1 MLGLLST
8 SAVLVVTST
17 VAAFA
22 AGPEPMT
29 VAPAVAAPPPAP
41 SREGGYAGAQIGYA
55 YGDFDAGSVF
65 DGFDVSDTNWVSG
78 FGYDYRLRENWTIG
92 GEFMYHGF
100 DDINVNTLHVKAA
113 YRF

>member
-55 YGDFDAGSVF
+55 
-65 DGFDVSDTNWVSG
+65 
-78 FGYDYRLRENWTIG
+78 
-92 GEFMYHGF
+92 
-100 DDINVNTLHVKAA
+100 
-113 YRF
+113 